1 MSTTQTALTHKRAAS
16 SIKLDSRLANGP
28 SVVSL
33 FVKNVRLLNLDLL
46 PDWPVLT
53 PASLSNQDARV
64 RIRGTEWCLYQLFKV
79 YDAATTADK
88 LQPFFPPLEPLQS
101 INLRAALY
109 RCLNELKKNGVL
121 ARDAV
126 LRKSMLDECQG
137 DKFWELCLNFSSI
150 VLHKVRVEHKNNARS
165 KPVAERIGATQRLSK
180 SHRESMLPLSVAHRA
195 ALTKVLQEK
204 DRKRETFSRLY
215 NVLVEKDADLQQRMA
230 NVSRKA
236 QDRLLPDSPSTAVRA
251 NKLKV
256 AQDVLDNQWVGSN
269 ELQAALVYGKPVS
282 GADGSSSTAG
292 GDFILTSQFDDLW
305 EANKNDQLGSLAAT
319 EATLLEDLDARA
331 RQQRRRLQRWQ
342 NFHDKLLKQAQA
354 LIETTA
360 SASASASGT
369 SDGARTSAAAPVQ
382 TPAPKRDTPLCFDRH
397 QNLSIHDLE
406 DLPQS
411 PADRPMRDRTVVL
424 TKYDDLLTAMR
435 EELRRNATPGQQP
448 VAPPSRETLRD
459 SRRISLRP
467 VPHQN
472 SLDMA
477 MSMSPSPTEGHRRS
491 PSQTAVPMRAHL
503 TRRVSSR
510 SRSYAQPK
518 VISQRELVPLKSE
531 LFSPLKGGKRMSMA
545 GPSPLGS
552 SEQDSSSALGSY
564 QYPDDSLDAAL
575 RRRGR
580 DNSIGNQSAS
590 AIAAAAQFPSSRASS
605 NSRSSSPLNNP
616 PSTGSGD
623 LSQQRRR
630 SSLAARIPV
639 VPSGAGMRTTLADR
653 TRMSMAFQPAH
664 SSAHSSSSGDD
675 YENTGSNSH
684 HQRAGSTMDEVH
696 QESPSTAALLD
707 RTRHSIARAP
717 PAPARHHT
725 KTNSQHNHPAHSR
738 SRSTVYPVNQF
749 DSPPPRNRPAHTSS
763 DHDHPE
769 AGGPQTPDDHPED
782 PSTVEADY
790 ASVFRARPKVK
801 LSPVLSPR
809 DSGHAGM
816 MGVGA
821 GLDLS
826 EPIEAVAEED

>member
-1 MSTTQTALTHKRAAS
+1 
-16 SIKLDSRLANGP
+16 
-28 SVVSL
+28 
-33 FVKNVRLLNLDLL
+33 
-46 PDWPVLT
+46 
-53 PASLSNQDARV
+53 
-64 RIRGTEWCLYQLFKV
+64 V
-79 YDAATTADK
+79 YDAPTTADK

-121 ARDAV
+121 ARDSI

-137 DKFWELCLNFSSI
+137 DKFWELCLNFSSV
-150 VLHKVRVEHKNNARS
+150 VLYKVHVEQKNNARS
-165 KPVAERIGATQRLSK
+165 KPVAERIGTAQTLSR
-180 SHRESMLPLSVAHRA
+180 SNRESMLPLSVAHRA
-195 ALTKVLQEK
+195 ALTKVLHDK
-204 DRKRETFSRLY
+204 DRKRDTFARLST
-215 NVLVEKDADLQQRMA
+215 VLLEKEADLQQRME

-236 QDRLLPDSPSTAVRA
+236 QDRLLPDSPSTAGRA
-251 NKLKV
+251 SKLKV

-269 ELQAALVYGKPVS
+269 ELQAALIYGKPVS
-282 GADGSSSTAG
+282 GTNGSSSTAA
-292 GDFILTSQFDDLW
+292 GDFLLTTQFDDLW
-305 EANKNDQLGSLAAT
+305 EANKQDELATLAAT
-319 EATLLEDLDARA
+319 EATLMEELDARA
-331 RQQRRRLQRWQ
+331 RQQRRRLERWQ
-342 NFHDKLLKQAQA
+342 NFHDKLLKQAQI

-360 SASASASGT
+360 TTTAKIV
-369 SDGARTSAAAPVQ
+369 PVPVAQ

-406 DLPQS
+406 DLPNS
-411 PADRPMRDRTVVL
+411 PADRPVRDRTAVL

-435 EELRRNATPGQQP
+435 EELRRNATPGQQQQP
-448 VAPPSRETLRD
+448 VVPPSRETLRD

-467 VPHQN
+467 VPHQH
-472 SLDMA
+472 SRDVS

-531 LFSPLKGGKRMSMA
+531 LFSPLKGGKRMSMVSGV
-545 GPSPLGS
+545 GPSPLGAFDQEPPS
-552 SEQDSSSALGSY
+552 LLASNRYS
-564 QYPDDSLDAAL
+564 DDSLDGTL

-580 DNSIGNQSAS
+580 DDSISNQSAS
-590 AIAAAAQFPSSRASS
+590 ATAQFASSRASS
-605 NSRSSSPLNNP
+605 NSRSSSPLNNL
-616 PSTGSGD
+616 PSTGSLD
-623 LSQQRRR
+623 LSQQQRRR

-639 VPSGAGMRTTLADR
+639 VPSGHAGAGMRTTLADR
-653 TRMSMAFQPAH
+653 TRMSMAFQPMQN
-664 SSAHSSSSGDD
+664 SATAGDDFDLTISNGRPNRSSSIVD
-675 YENTGSNSH
+675 ESH
-684 HQRAGSTMDEVH
+684 QD
-696 QESPSTAALLD
+696 SPSAAALLE

-717 PAPARHHT
+717 PVHHT
-725 KTNSQHNHPAHSR
+725 KTNSQHKSTHSR
-738 SRSTVYPVNQF
+738 SRSIIYPVNQF
-749 DSPPPRNRPAHTSS
+749 DSPPSSANRTRLTHTSY
-763 DHDHPE
+763 DNE
-769 AGGPQTPDDHPED
+769 NYED
-782 PSTVEADY
+782 ESRLAVGSAEDQSTVEGDY

-826 EPIEAVAEED
+826 GSPVAIAAVAEED

>member
-1 MSTTQTALTHKRAAS
+1 
-16 SIKLDSRLANGP
+16 
-28 SVVSL
+28 
-33 FVKNVRLLNLDLL
+33 LNLDLL

-79 YDAATTADK
+79 YDAPTTADK

-121 ARDAV
+121 ARDSI

-137 DKFWELCLNFSSI
+137 DKFWELCLNFSSV
-150 VLHKVRVEHKNNARS
+150 VLHKVHVEQKNNARS
-165 KPVAERIGATQRLSK
+165 KPVAERIGAAQTLSK
-180 SHRESMLPLSVAHRA
+180 SNRESMLPLSVAHRA
-195 ALTKVLQEK
+195 ALTKVLLDK
-204 DRKRETFSRLY
+204 DRKRDTFARLST
-215 NVLVEKDADLQQRMA
+215 VLVEKEVDLQQRMDKV
-230 NVSRKA
+230 NRKA
-236 QDRLLPDSPSTAVRA
+236 QDRLLPDSHSSVARA

-256 AQDVLDNQWVGSN
+256 AQDVMENQWAGSN
-269 ELQAALVYGKPVS
+269 ELQAALVYGKPAS
-282 GADGSSSTAG
+282 AINGSHSTAA
-292 GDFILTSQFDDLW
+292 GDFLITTQFDDLW
-305 EANKNDQLGSLAAT
+305 EANKQDELATLAAT
-319 EATLLEDLDARA
+319 EATLMEELDARA
-331 RQQRRRLQRWQ
+331 RQQRRRLERWQ
-342 NFHDKLLKQAQA
+342 NFHEKLLKQAQA

-360 SASASASGT
+360 TAT
-369 SDGARTSAAAPVQ
+369 TRTAPAAPVAQ
-382 TPAPKRDTPLCFDRH
+382 TPAPKRDMPLCFDRH

-406 DLPQS
+406 DLPNS
-411 PADRPMRDRTVVL
+411 PADRPLRDRTVVL

-435 EELRRNATPGQQP
+435 EELRRNATPGQQQP
-448 VAPPSRETLRD
+448 VLPPSRDTLRD

-467 VPHQN
+467 VPHQH
-472 SLDMA
+472 SRDVS

-491 PSQTAVPMRAHL
+491 PSQTSVPMRAHL
-503 TRRVSSR
+503 TRRVSSK

-545 GPSPLGS
+545 MGVGPSPLGS
-552 SEQDSSSALGSY
+552 FEQEPLSLLASNRYS
-564 QYPDDSLDAAL
+564 DDSLDGTL

-580 DNSIGNQSAS
+580 DDSVSNQSAS
-590 AIAAAAQFPSSRASS
+590 AAAQFASSRASS
-605 NSRSSSPLNNP
+605 NSRSSSPLNNV
-616 PSTGSGD
+616 SSAVSQD
-623 LSQQRRR
+623 YSQQQRRR

-639 VPSGAGMRTTLADR
+639 VPSGVAAAGMRTTLADR
-653 TRMSMAFQPAH
+653 TRMSMAFQPIQNTSN
-664 SSAHSSSSGDD
+664 SSMSGDEFD
-675 YENTGSNSH
+675 LTSPNSRQH
-684 HQRAGSTMDEVH
+684 RASSIVDESLS
-696 QESPSTAALLD
+696 ESPSAAALLD

-717 PAPARHHT
+717 SVRHS
-725 KTNSQHNHPAHSR
+725 KTNSQHKSTHSR

-749 DSPPPRNRPAHTSS
+749 DSPPQSAARSRTMHASYDNEDLESGTNA
-763 DHDHPE
+763 
-769 AGGPQTPDDHPED
+769 DDQ
-782 PSTVEADY
+782 STVEGDY

-809 DSGHAGM
+809 DSGHGGM

-826 EPIEAVAEED
+826 ESPVPIAEED